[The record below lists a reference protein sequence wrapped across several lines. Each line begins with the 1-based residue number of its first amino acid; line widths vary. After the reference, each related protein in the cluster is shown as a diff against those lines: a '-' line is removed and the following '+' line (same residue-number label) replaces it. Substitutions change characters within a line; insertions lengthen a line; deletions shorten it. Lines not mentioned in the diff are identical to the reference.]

1 MSIEKIPAQV
11 DRPIA
16 CTYFATNLFM
26 QKVSF
31 SVSPSPLVMYSSTA
45 SSHLHLLPFQNKDSV
60 RFVDEGFRNVSQKF
74 SLLDF
79 CRSEDVSIFLSQNDD
94 NAVVALDSFSDYG
107 SANSFMRDSQEAF
120 DYGFR
125 DNARDGQSDRL
136 ISHAFS

>member
-1 MSIEKIPAQV
+1 MSIEKIPDQV

-60 RFVDEGFRNVSQKF
+60 RFVDEGFRNVSQNF
-74 SLLDF
+74 ALLDF
-79 CRSEDVSIFLSQNDD
+79 CRSENVSQYF
-94 NAVVALDSFSDYG
+94 
-107 SANSFMRDSQEAF
+107 
-120 DYGFR
+120 FR
-125 DNARDGQSDRL
+125 RTTTTRL
-136 ISHAFS
+136 LPLTHSLITDLPTAS